1 MAITAAEAE
10 STDPTVYPTEE
21 RVGEDILQRWIIEIF
36 RPLLQLWLNDDRGI
50 KAFVGAD
57 QFVYYKRYDSH
68 KRVAPDTY
76 VLPGVDPLTHV
87 RSWKIFETHIV
98 PSFALEVVSK
108 DWEKDY
114 IDAPIAYDEAGV
126 GELVVFDPFFESSSE
141 RYRFQ
146 VFRRTGKRGLVR
158 VEVTNEDRVRSRAL
172 GCFLRAVGANRFV
185 RLRLASGSHG
195 DRIVP
200 TMEERERT
208 EKERERTEKEAALA
222 RVATLERQV
231 ARARAHHVRK
241 PRRKA

>member
-1 MAITAAEAE
+1 
-10 STDPTVYPTEE
+10 
-21 RVGEDILQRWIIEIF
+21 
-36 RPLLQLWLNDDRGI
+36 
-50 KAFVGAD
+50 
-57 QFVYYKRYDSH
+57 
-68 KRVAPDTY
+68 
-76 VLPGVDPLTHV
+76 VLPGVDPLTNV

-146 VFRRTGKRGLVR
+146 VLRRTGKRGLVR

-185 RLRLASGSHG
+185 RLRLATGSHG
-195 DRIVP
+195 ERIVP

-222 RVATLERQV
+222 RVAALERQV
-231 ARARAHHVRK
+231 ARARAHRVGK
-241 PRRKA
+241 PRRKS